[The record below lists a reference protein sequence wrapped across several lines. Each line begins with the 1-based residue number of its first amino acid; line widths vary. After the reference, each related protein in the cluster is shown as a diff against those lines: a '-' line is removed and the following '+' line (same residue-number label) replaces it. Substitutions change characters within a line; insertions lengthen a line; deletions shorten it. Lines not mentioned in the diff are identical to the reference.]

1 MDIGLVYTDRC
12 TVSELVQLIL
22 SQLNHPHVHA
32 LYRADSHTIHSSKG
46 RITQNALKGTE

>member
-1 MDIGLVYTDRC
+1 MDIGHMYMDQC
-12 TVSELVQLIL
+12 TVSQLVQLIL

-46 RITQNALKGTE
+46 HITQNAVKSPE